1 MKLSIIVPVYNEH
14 KTIKEVLNKLSNVD
28 LGSQT
33 LEKEII
39 IVEGN
44 SKDGTKEIVE
54 TFNKNKNFKIIFED
68 IPLGKGSAV
77 RKGLDNAS
85 GEIIMIQDG
94 DLEYSFKDYPNL
106 LKPILDK
113 EANFVLGTR
122 HKSLNPF
129 KMRVMNNS
137 PLKALIL
144 NIGHVILQKIFNF
157 LYKQDTT
164 DIFTMYKVFRKK
176 CLNDMILVRDKFDF
190 DMELVC
196 KIVKQGNKPL
206 EVPVTYNSRGWDQ
219 GKKYSLLKDTPGVIW
234 TLIKVRYFE

>member
-1 MKLSIIVPVYNEH
+1 MRVSIIVPVFNEQ
-14 KTIKEVLNKLSNVD
+14 KTIREVLTKLSNLD
-28 LGSQT
+28 LGFKE

-44 SKDGTKEIVE
+44 SRDGTKKIVE
-54 TFNKNKNFKIIFED
+54 SFVNNKNFKLIFED
-68 IPLGKGSAV
+68 NPKGKGSAV
-77 RKGLDNAS
+77 RKGINIAS
-85 GEIIMIQDG
+85 GEIILIQDG
-94 DLEYSFKDYPNL
+94 DLEYDFKDYPNL
-106 LKPILDK
+106 LKPILNN

-129 KMRVMNNS
+129 KMRVMNDS

-157 LYKQDTT
+157 LYKQNTT
-164 DIFTMYKVFRKK
+164 DIFTMYKVFRKE